1 MHYARVCGDAG
12 VNKPTGQEKTRLN
25 SDVECTASSGW
36 FKQLKICYS
45 FYNMKVNGE
54 SVSAD
59 VKAIEEFLQ
68 TLNKWMVEEIYLPE
82 QIFNVDEN
90 LPLPEMD
97 A

>member
-1 MHYARVCGDAG
+1 
-12 VNKPTGQEKTRLN
+12 
-25 SDVECTASSGW
+25 
-36 FKQLKICYS
+36 
-45 FYNMKVNGE
+45 MKVNGE

-97 A
+97 AWKDFHP